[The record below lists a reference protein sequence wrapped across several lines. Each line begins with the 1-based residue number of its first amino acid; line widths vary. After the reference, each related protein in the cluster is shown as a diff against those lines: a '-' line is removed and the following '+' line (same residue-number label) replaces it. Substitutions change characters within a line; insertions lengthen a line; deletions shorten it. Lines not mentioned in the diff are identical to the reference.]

1 MAVVDNPAVVK
12 SCNCVCNIVIVLL
25 RLEVP
30 TFSEGWLFLVS
41 VALFHYLNVVA
52 LDLDRPSILSEV
64 ACVACS
70 FCVVVSDLLGA
81 TIAIVLSKVA

>member
-30 TFSEGWLFLVS
+30 TASEGWLQLSFLVL
-41 VALFHYLNVVA
+41 VALFHNLNVVA
-52 LDLDRPSILSEV
+52 LLCRSGQ
-64 ACVACS
+64 A
-70 FCVVVSDLLGA
+70 
-81 TIAIVLSKVA
+81 